1 MKKKISIVILTAD
14 EERHRFFKTKLNNI
28 NHLSLKLCISENKK
42 KRQSFQTIKSN
53 KNSFLSKHF
62 LERDKIEK
70 KFFRSFIRNHRKP
83 KQEIIIERGE
93 LNYNLKLLK
102 KVLRIN
108 PDFIISYGCS
118 IIKGKFLEVFK
129 KKMIN
134 IHLGISPYYR
144 GSATN
149 FWPFVKNQ
157 LQFLGVTFMMIDDG
171 VDTGKIIHQFRPNL
185 ELGDNVHTV
194 GNKMIRQMI
203 EELNKILI
211 NFKKIQPKKQSFKK
225 NICVF
230 KKKDF
235 NQKAIF
241 ELNKNMNANI
251 IQKYL
256 KKKNEIDKKFK
267 IVKHSIL

>member
-1 MKKKISIVILTAD
+1 MKITVFTSNKDRHNHLINELSKIASEIFVIQESRELISFPDTSNFKKKKSIKKYFSLVQEAEKKIIKRTFIRSNNKKLNLIGLKFGD
-14 EERHRFFKTKLNNI
+14 LNNI
-28 NHLSLKLCISENKK
+28 NKNYFKEFLKSDIYIVFGSSFIKGELLKFLIKK
-42 KRQSFQTIKSN
+42 KT
-53 KNSFLSKHF
+53 
-62 LERDKIEK
+62 
-70 KFFRSFIRNHRKP
+70 
-83 KQEIIIERGE
+83 
-93 LNYNLKLLK
+93 
-102 KVLRIN
+102 
-108 PDFIISYGCS
+108 
-118 IIKGKFLEVFK
+118 
-129 KKMIN
+129 IN
-134 IHLGISPYYR
+134 IHMGISPYYR

-157 LQFLGVTFMMIDDG
+157 LQFLGITFMMIDDG

-241 ELNKNMNANI
+241 ELKKNMNANI

-256 KKKNEIDKKFK
+256 NKKNEIDKKFK
-267 IVKHSIL
+267 IVKNGIL